1 MCQVG
6 LCRETS
12 YRLRI
17 PTPQTRRP
25 APAESGMGVERCAVL
40 ETSRAPQSSPR
51 PAWSVSKHSARG
63 RDTGVGRPASWSREG
78 ERTSVWIQMHR
89 SYSFIISLVSVRPI
103 KVGWRNQ
110 IGCYSAI
117 NSAKAVALNDF
128 YSCLQCCYKSY
139 VRYRS
144 PIPLYCSG
152 ATIPCSYN
160 LSAEDLNP
168 LDDDKQFQQ

>member
-6 LCRETS
+6 LCRETF

-25 APAESGMGVERCAVL
+25 APAESGMGVERCPVL

-89 SYSFIISLVSVRPI
+89 SYSFIISLVSVRPLSRS
-103 KVGWRNQ
+103 KEPNW
-110 IGCYSAI
+110 
-117 NSAKAVALNDF
+117 L
-128 YSCLQCCYKSY
+128 LQCYQQCQSSGSQWFLQLSTVFATRATSGTAALSHYTVAVLQYLAVITS
-139 VRYRS
+139 VRRIWT
-144 PIPLYCSG
+144 P
-152 ATIPCSYN
+152 
-160 LSAEDLNP
+160 
-168 LDDDKQFQQ
+168 